1 MGQTRP
7 FFVYVNSFSE
17 CNDKY
22 STKFNN
28 KSLDGAFGFR
38 TLENRMV
45 AADESTEL
53 SWPPQRVRVPEEK
66 RKTANDIKI
75 GMFILCRLVS
85 EI

>member
-28 KSLDGAFGFR
+28 KSLDGVFGFR
-38 TLENRMV
+38 TLDNRMV

-66 RKTANDIKI
+66 RKMQVGLRNLTKKKKFNPS
-75 GMFILCRLVS
+75 CV
-85 EI
+85 